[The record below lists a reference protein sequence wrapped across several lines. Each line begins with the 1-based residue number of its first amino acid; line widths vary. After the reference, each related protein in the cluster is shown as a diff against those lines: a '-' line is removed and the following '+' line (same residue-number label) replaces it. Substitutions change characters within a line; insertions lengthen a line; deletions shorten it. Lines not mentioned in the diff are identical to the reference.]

1 MSFLFRNPIIPAALV
16 LVWESMNPF
25 LPSLLKKISVIFYL
39 QSLCPV
45 PVPLKGDWSFLAV
58 LTEPTPAYLAVP
70 GLLLVTMAGLLL
82 AARKVRRLEINYG
95 TE

>member
-1 MSFLFRNPIIPAALV
+1 VTVPARVGDFSFLTI
-16 LVWESMNPF
+16 
-25 LPSLLKKISVIFYL
+25 
-39 QSLCPV
+39 
-45 PVPLKGDWSFLAV
+45 

-70 GLLLVTMAGLLL
+70 GLLLVTLAGLLL